1 MEKVPSTFISR
12 HAISRTYLYRLAF
25 MKRGA
30 QMRQEISVQR
40 RLDSLLSVNNKETAQ
55 TYFAF
60 GNFLNVLDRK
70 FVTELRLVS

>member
-1 MEKVPSTFISR
+1 
-12 HAISRTYLYRLAF
+12 